1 MNFCT
6 YGISVAQ
13 KSSRLSGNRPWKLP
27 TLVRLDPI
35 IKKRIVMRI
44 KIAAFLIT
52 CACIHVFAEGN
63 AQTVTLSKKNVSLD
77 KVFKEI
83 KSQTG
88 YIFWYESDLLDASQ
102 KVTISVRNATIPQA
116 LEVLLRNGSLQYT
129 IIDKM
134 VVIRKKLPPRTVQ
147 GPAPM
152 LRRDQAPE
160 FSNGFANKGNI
171 VNPGSKIGDYRLP
184 DIRVQGRVTD
194 EKGDALPG
202 VSVLLRD
209 TQRGTT
215 TDESGHFQ
223 LEVPDGKAVL
233 VFSFVGYLPQEMQV
247 GSRSKLDI
255 ALKVDTKALEEVVVV
270 GYGTQRK
277 SDITGAIASVNEQ
290 SLRDVPVTNLS
301 EALQGRAA
309 GIDIQKNGGNSK
321 PGSPPVIRIRGNR
334 SLGAGNDPL
343 FVVDG
348 LPFNG
353 SINDLNPDDVVSVEV
368 LKDASSTAI
377 YGSRGANGVILVT
390 TKRGKD
396 GGMQVSYSGY
406 VGVTRNLGKFHI
418 MNGPQFRDLKKW
430 SRINGSAPGTYTGLD
445 DPKFMTDGTFDP
457 QEVESINT
465 NRSTDWQDL
474 IYKTGIMTNHQV
486 SVSGGTGKTQYAFS
500 GGYFK
505 ETGIYPG
512 QGFDRYAAKLSID
525 QQLARFIKVGLSSIN
540 TFTRIEGENANP
552 MGQVLRASPLT
563 TPYDANGNLW
573 GFVPGSANQVWN
585 PLANFI
591 DGAAVE
597 NRRRLGTFT
606 TVYADVSLAKGLRYR
621 FNAGA
626 EVRSD
631 VYGNFYASATSNNLG
646 GLSTSR
652 NSTGFRTDYT
662 LENMVIYD
670 KTIAGRHKLNFTGL
684 YSLQESQN
692 QTNEFNN
699 NTILADVLENTN
711 PQLGANL
718 TGTGNYEKWAIISYM
733 GRLNY
738 GFSDKYLVTLTM
750 RSDGS
755 SRLAPGNK
763 FHVFPSAAVAWNLTE
778 ESFMK
783 SMTDITFLKLRA
795 SYGTV
800 GNQGISPYSTLGKLT
815 PLVYNYGSTNVT
827 GAYPTNTPN
836 PSLEWEYT
844 SSFNVGVDF
853 GLRNN
858 RISGSVEYYQ
868 QKTNNLLLPQNLPPT
883 TGIPNSI
890 LTNVGKTENQGLEI
904 QLSLINIPG
913 NGRDKFSWTTD
924 LNLFLNRGKIVQ
936 LANNVTRDINNNW
949 FVGQPVGTIFDYKKT
964 GIWQNTAADT
974 AAAKKLGLSV
984 TGTGS
989 VIGTIKVENTNGD
1002 EVINANDRVILG
1014 SQQAKWQGGF
1024 TNRVAF
1030 KGFDFT
1036 IVGFA
1041 RVGGLMI
1048 SRMHNSGF
1056 ANTFQGN
1063 YNNLVVDYWTPTNGQ
1078 NFYPKPNSAATNTP
1092 FNSTMGYF
1100 NASFL
1105 KIRSLSLGYNLPQ
1118 GLLKRMNCKS
1128 IRLYAT
1134 ANDAF
1139 ILFSPY
1145 RNKYNGIDPE
1155 GGSINVDTPATYS
1168 LLFGL
1173 NVTF

>member
-13 KSSRLSGNRPWKLP
+13 KTGRLSGRGPAKFS
-27 TLVRLDPI
+27 TLIRLAPVI
-35 IKKRIVMRI
+35 QKRIVMRI
-44 KIAAFLIT
+44 KITAFLIA
-52 CACIHVFAEGN
+52 CACLHVFAEGN
-63 AQTVTLSKKNVSLD
+63 AQTVTLSKKNVSLE
-77 KVFKEI
+77 KIFKEI

-88 YIFWYESDLLDASQ
+88 YLFWYENDIVNASK
-102 KVTISVRNATIPQA
+102 KVNISVRNVSVTQA
-116 LEVLLRNGSLQYT
+116 LDLLLRDESLQYS
-129 IIDKM
+129 IIDRM
-134 VVIRKKLPPRTVQ
+134 IVIRKKDIPRPGQTLM
-147 GPAPM
+147 PM
-152 LRRDQAPE
+152 LRKEQVPE
-160 FSNGFANKGNI
+160 SMVGFTDKTAATS
-171 VNPGSKIGDYRLP
+171 PGTRIGAYRLP

-194 EKGDALPG
+194 ERGDGLPG
-202 VSVLLRD
+202 VSVLLKD

-215 TDESGHFQ
+215 SDENGNFL
-223 LEVPDGKAVL
+223 LEVPDSRAIL

-247 GSRSKLDI
+247 GNRTKLDV

-390 TKRGKD
+390 TKRGKE
-396 GGMQVSYSGY
+396 GGLQVGYSGY
-406 VGVTRNLGKFHI
+406 VGFTKNLGKFHI

-457 QEVESINT
+457 QEVESINM

-474 IYKTGIMTNHQV
+474 IYKTGIMTNHQL

-540 TFTRIEGENANP
+540 TFTRIQGENANP

-606 TVYADVSLAKGLRYR
+606 TLYADINLTKGLRYR

-662 LENMVIYD
+662 LENMIIYD
-670 KTIAGRHKLNFTGL
+670 KIVAGRHKFNFTGL

-718 TGTGNYEKWAIISYM
+718 TGTGTYEKWAIISYM

-738 GFSDKYLVTLTM
+738 GFNDKYLLTLTM

-763 FHVFPSAAVAWNLTE
+763 FHVFPSAAVAWNLSE
-778 ESFMK
+778 EPFMK
-783 SMTDITFLKLRA
+783 SMTDVTFLKLRA

-815 PLVYNYGSTNVT
+815 PVVYNYGSSNVT

-890 LTNVGKTENQGLEI
+890 LTNVGKTQNQGLEI

-924 LNLFLNRGKIVQ
+924 LNFFLNRGKIVQ
-936 LANNVTRDINNNW
+936 LANQVTRDITNNW
-949 FVGQPVGTIFDYKKT
+949 FVGEPVGTIFDYNKI

-974 AAAKKLGLSV
+974 AAARKLGLSV

-1024 TNRVAF
+1024 TNRVAY

-1036 IVGFA
+1036 VVGFA
-1041 RVGGLMI
+1041 RVGGLLI

-1063 YNNLVVDYWTPTNGQ
+1063 YNNLVVDYWTPANGQ
-1078 NFYPKPNSAATNTP
+1078 NYYPKPNSASTNTP

-1118 GLLKRMNCKS
+1118 GLLKRIGCKS
-1128 IRLYAT
+1128 VRLYAT

-1168 LLFGL
+1168 MIFGV
-1173 NVTF
+1173 NITF